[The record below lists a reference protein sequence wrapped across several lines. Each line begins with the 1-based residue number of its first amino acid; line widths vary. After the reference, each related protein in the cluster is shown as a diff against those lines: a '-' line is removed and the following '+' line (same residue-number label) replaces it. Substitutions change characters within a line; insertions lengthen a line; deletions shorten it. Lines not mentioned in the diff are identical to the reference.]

1 MKNLNEQLTQG
12 RQMSI
17 PNQMQ
22 HVVITEAGGPEKLAI
37 IATATPEPKSDE
49 VLVKVHAFGINRP
62 DILQRQ
68 GLYPMPAGVTP
79 VPGLEVAGE
88 VVAVGEN
95 VEKFKVGDQVCGLT
109 NGGGYA
115 EYCVVPESQTLA
127 IPNGVSY
134 VQAAAIPETFFTVW
148 ANVFQ
153 MGRATQGETAL
164 IHGGS
169 SGIGTTALM
178 LCRAF
183 GIKTFSTVGS
193 DDKAQAIS
201 DLTDAIN
208 YKTQDFETYI
218 NEKTDNKGVD
228 VILDMVG
235 APYLE
240 RNLNLLRRDGR
251 LVYIAFLG
259 GAKAKEVKLGQIM
272 MKRLTI
278 TGSTMRAR
286 NTAEKAEIA
295 QGLMDNVAPLWAKGE
310 CLPMIFKTFKFD
322 QIVDAHIAM
331 DVGDHIGKIVV
342 EVI

>member
-1 MKNLNEQLTQG
+1 
-12 RQMSI
+12 MSQA
-17 PNQMQ
+17 QMQ
-22 HVVITEAGGPEKLAI
+22 QVIISEVGGPEKLAYETVTI
-37 IATATPEPKSDE
+37 PTAQAEE

-68 GLYPMPAGVTP
+68 GLYPMPKDVTP

-88 VVAVGEN
+88 IVAVGTA
-95 VEKFKVGDQVCGLT
+95 VTQFKVGDKVCGLT

-115 EYCVVPESQTLA
+115 EYCVVPASQTLV
-127 IPNGVSY
+127 IPEGLSFT
-134 VQAAAIPETFFTVW
+134 QAAAIPETFFTVW

-153 MGRATQGETAL
+153 MGQAKAGETVL
-164 IHGGS
+164 VHGGS

-178 LCRAF
+178 LCKAL
-183 GIKTFSTVGS
+183 GIQTFATVGS
-193 DDKAQAIS
+193 DDKIQAIAH
-201 DLTDAIN
+201 LTTGIN
-208 YKTQDFETYI
+208 YKTQDFEQVI
-218 NEKTDNKGVD
+218 NEKTDNAGVD
-228 VILDMVG
+228 IILDMVG

-286 NTAEKAEIA
+286 TTAEKAEIA
-295 QGLMDNVAPLWAKGE
+295 QGLQQQVAPFWAKGE
-310 CLPMIFKTFKFD
+310 CLPMIYKTFNFD

-331 DVGDHIGKIVV
+331 DTGEHIGKIVV
-342 EVI
+342 NVL

>member
-1 MKNLNEQLTQG
+1 
-12 RQMSI
+12 MS
-17 PNQMQ
+17 QTTMQ
-22 HVVITEAGGPEKLAI
+22 QVIITEPGGVDKLAYETVTI
-37 IATATPEPKSDE
+37 PEAKADE

-68 GLYPMPAGVTP
+68 GLYPMPPGVTQ

-88 VVAVGEN
+88 VVAVGAE
-95 VEKFKVGDQVCGLT
+95 VTQFKLGDKVCGLT

-115 EYCVVPESQTLA
+115 EYCVVPQSQTLH
-127 IPNGVSY
+127 IPENVSF
-134 VQAAAIPETFFTVW
+134 VEAAAIPETFFTVW

-153 MGRATQGETAL
+153 MGKAKAGEVVL
-164 IHGGS
+164 VHGGT

-178 LCRAF
+178 LCKAL
-183 GIKTFSTVGS
+183 GIKTFATVGS
-193 DDKAQAIS
+193 DEKVQAIAN
-201 DLTDAIN
+201 LTDAIN
-208 YKTQDFETYI
+208 YKTQEFEHES
-218 NEKTDNKGVD
+218 NEKAENAGVD

-240 RNLNLLRRDGR
+240 KNLNLLRRDGR

-295 QGLMDNVAPLWAKGE
+295 QGLQDHVAPLWAKGE
-310 CLPMIFKTFKFD
+310 CLPMIYQTFEFD
-322 QIVDAHIAM
+322 QIQAAHACM
-331 DVGDHIGKIVV
+331 DTGEHVGKVVVKIL
-342 EVI
+342 

>member
-1 MKNLNEQLTQG
+1 ML
-12 RQMSI
+12 SA
-17 PNQMQ
+17 QMQ
-22 HVVITEAGGPEKLAI
+22 QVIITEAGGPEKLAYESVAI
-37 IATATPEPKSDE
+37 PTPANNE

-88 VVAVGEN
+88 IVAVGAE
-95 VEKFKVGDQVCGLT
+95 VTKFQVGDKVCGLT

-115 EYCVVPESQTLA
+115 EYCVIPESQTLT
-127 IPNGVSY
+127 IPAGVSFI
-134 VQAAAIPETFFTVW
+134 QAAAIPETFFTVW

-153 MGRATQGETAL
+153 MGQAKAGETVL
-164 IHGGS
+164 VHGGT

-178 LCRAF
+178 LCKAF
-183 GIKTFSTVGS
+183 GIKTFATVGS
-193 DDKAQAIS
+193 DEKVAAIA
-201 DLTDAIN
+201 DLTTAIN
-208 YKTQDFETYI
+208 YKTEDFEQAI
-218 NEKTDNKGVD
+218 HAKTDNGGVD

-286 NTAEKAEIA
+286 TTAEKAAIA
-295 QGLMDNVAPLWAKGE
+295 QDLQQQVAPFWAKGE

-322 QIVDAHIAM
+322 QIQAAHSAM

-342 EVI
+342 QVL

>member
-1 MKNLNEQLTQG
+1 
-12 RQMSI
+12 MSHTS
-17 PNQMQ
+17 MQ
-22 HVVITEAGGPEKLAI
+22 QVIITEPGGVEKLAYEI
-37 IATATPEPKSDE
+37 VTVPTAQADE

-68 GLYPMPAGVTP
+68 GLYPMPKGVTP

-88 VVAVGEN
+88 VVAIGADVTL
-95 VEKFKVGDQVCGLT
+95 FKVGDQVCGLT

-115 EYCVVPESQTLA
+115 EYCVVPESQTIT
-127 IPNGVSY
+127 IPQGVSF

-153 MGRATQGETAL
+153 MGNAKAGETVL
-164 IHGGS
+164 VHGGA

-178 LCRAF
+178 LCKSL
-183 GIKTFSTVGS
+183 GLKTFATVGS
-193 DDKAQAIS
+193 DEKVQAIAN
-201 DLTDAIN
+201 LTTAIN
-208 YKTQDFETYI
+208 YKTQDFEQVI
-218 NEKTDNKGVD
+218 NEKTENGGVD
-228 VILDMVG
+228 IILDMVG

-240 RNLNLLRRDGR
+240 KNLNLLRRDGR

-286 NTAEKAEIA
+286 NTAEKAETA
-295 QGLMDNVAPLWAKGE
+295 QGLMQHVAPLWAKGE
-310 CLPMIFKTFKFD
+310 CLPMIYQTFKFD
-322 QIVDAHIAM
+322 QIQAAHAIM
-331 DVGDHIGKIVV
+331 DTGEHIGKVVV
-342 EVI
+342 EVV

>member
-1 MKNLNEQLTQG
+1 
-12 RQMSI
+12 MS
-17 PNQMQ
+17 QTTMQ
-22 HVVITEAGGPEKLAI
+22 QVIITEPGGVDKLAYETVTI
-37 IATATPEPKSDE
+37 PEAKADE

-68 GLYPMPAGVTP
+68 GLYPMPPGVTQ

-88 VVAVGEN
+88 VVAVGAE
-95 VEKFKVGDQVCGLT
+95 VTQFKLGDKVCGLT

-115 EYCVVPESQTLA
+115 EYCVVPQSQTLH
-127 IPNGVSY
+127 IPENVSF
-134 VQAAAIPETFFTVW
+134 VEAAAIPETFFTVW

-153 MGRATQGETAL
+153 MGKAKAGEVVL
-164 IHGGS
+164 VHGGT

-178 LCRAF
+178 LCKALD
-183 GIKTFSTVGS
+183 IKTFATVGS
-193 DDKAQAIS
+193 DEKVQAIAN
-201 DLTDAIN
+201 LTDAIN
-208 YKTQDFETYI
+208 YKTQDFEHEI
-218 NEKTDNKGVD
+218 IEKTDNAGVD

-240 RNLNLLRRDGR
+240 KNLNLLRRDGR

-295 QGLMDNVAPLWAKGE
+295 QGLQDHVAPLWAKGE
-310 CLPMIFKTFKFD
+310 CLPMIYQTFEFD
-322 QIVDAHIAM
+322 QIQAAHACM
-331 DVGDHIGKIVV
+331 DTGEHVGKIVV
-342 EVI
+342 KIL

>member
-1 MKNLNEQLTQG
+1 
-12 RQMSI
+12 MS
-17 PNQMQ
+17 QETMQ
-22 HVVITEAGGPEKLAI
+22 QVIITEPGGVDKLAYETVTI
-37 IATATPEPKSDE
+37 PEAKADE

-68 GLYPMPAGVTP
+68 GLYPMPPGVTQ

-88 VVAVGEN
+88 VVAIGAEVTQ
-95 VEKFKVGDQVCGLT
+95 FKLGDKVCSLT

-115 EYCVVPESQTLA
+115 EYCVVPQSQTLH
-127 IPNGVSY
+127 IPENVSF
-134 VQAAAIPETFFTVW
+134 VEAAAIPETFFTVW

-153 MGRATQGETAL
+153 MGKAKAGEVVL
-164 IHGGS
+164 VHGGT

-178 LCRAF
+178 LCKAL
-183 GIKTFSTVGS
+183 GIKTFATVGS
-193 DDKAQAIS
+193 DEKVQAIAN
-201 DLTDAIN
+201 LTDAIN
-208 YKTQDFETYI
+208 YKTQDFEHKI
-218 NEKTDNKGVD
+218 NEKTENAGVD

-240 RNLNLLRRDGR
+240 KNLNLLRRDGR

-295 QGLMDNVAPLWAKGE
+295 QGLQDHVAPLWAKGD
-310 CLPMIFKTFKFD
+310 CLPMIYQTFEFD
-322 QIVDAHIAM
+322 QIQAAHACM
-331 DVGDHIGKIVV
+331 DTGEHVGKVV
-342 EVI
+342 VTIL

>member
-1 MKNLNEQLTQG
+1 
-12 RQMSI
+12 MS
-17 PNQMQ
+17 QALMQ
-22 HVVITEAGGPEKLAI
+22 QIIITEPGGVDKLAYESVAI
-37 IATATPEPKSDE
+37 PTAKADE

-68 GLYPMPAGVTP
+68 GLYPMPKGVTP

-88 VVAVGEN
+88 VVAVGAD
-95 VEKFKVGDQVCGLT
+95 VTLFKVGDKVCGLT

-115 EYCVVPESQTLA
+115 EYCIVPESQTLT
-127 IPNGVSY
+127 IPDNVSF

-153 MGRATQGETAL
+153 MGQAKAGETL
-164 IHGGS
+164 LVHGGT

-178 LCRAF
+178 LGKAL
-183 GIKTFSTVGS
+183 GLKTFATVGS
-193 DDKAQAIS
+193 DEKVQAIA
-201 DLTDAIN
+201 DLTTAIN
-208 YKTQDFETYI
+208 YKTQNFEEAIQAAT
-218 NEKTDNKGVD
+218 EKAGVD
-228 VILDMVG
+228 VILDIVG

-240 RNLNLLRRDGR
+240 QNLNLLRRDGR

-286 NTAEKAEIA
+286 TSAEKAEIA
-295 QGLMDNVAPLWAKGE
+295 QGLQQNVWPLLAKGE
-310 CLPMIFKTFKFD
+310 CLPMIYQTFKFD
-322 QIVDAHIAM
+322 QIQAAHASL
-331 DVGDHIGKIVV
+331 DTGEHVGKVVV
-342 EVI
+342 EVC

>member
-1 MKNLNEQLTQG
+1 
-12 RQMSI
+12 MS
-17 PNQMQ
+17 QETMQ
-22 HVVITEAGGPEKLAI
+22 QVIIKEPGGVDKLAYETVTI
-37 IATATPEPKSDE
+37 PEAKADE

-68 GLYPMPAGVTP
+68 GLYPMPPGVTQ

-88 VVAVGEN
+88 VVAVGAE
-95 VEKFKVGDQVCGLT
+95 VTQFKLGDKVCGLT

-115 EYCVVPESQTLA
+115 EYCVVPQSQTLH
-127 IPNGVSY
+127 IPENVSF
-134 VQAAAIPETFFTVW
+134 VEAAAIPETFFTVW

-153 MGRATQGETAL
+153 MGKAKAGEVVL
-164 IHGGS
+164 VHGGT

-178 LCRAF
+178 LCKAL
-183 GIKTFSTVGS
+183 GIKTFATVGS
-193 DDKAQAIS
+193 DEKVQAIAN
-201 DLTDAIN
+201 LTDAIN
-208 YKTQDFETYI
+208 YKTQDFEHLI
-218 NEKTDNKGVD
+218 NEKTDNAGVD

-240 RNLNLLRRDGR
+240 KNLNLLRRDGR

-272 MKRLTI
+272 MRRLTI

-295 QGLMDNVAPLWAKGE
+295 QGLQDHVAPLWAKGE
-310 CLPMIFKTFKFD
+310 CLPMIYQTFEFD
-322 QIVDAHIAM
+322 QIQAAHACM
-331 DVGDHIGKIVV
+331 DTGEHVGKIVV
-342 EVI
+342 KIL

>member
-1 MKNLNEQLTQG
+1 
-12 RQMSI
+12 MS
-17 PNQMQ
+17 QETMQ
-22 HVVITEAGGPEKLAI
+22 QVIITEPGGVDKLAYETVTI
-37 IATATPEPKSDE
+37 PEAKADE

-68 GLYPMPAGVTP
+68 GLYPMPPGVTQ

-88 VVAVGEN
+88 VVAIGAEVTQ
-95 VEKFKVGDQVCGLT
+95 FKLGDKVCGLT

-115 EYCVVPESQTLA
+115 EYCVVPQSQTLH
-127 IPNGVSY
+127 IPENVSF
-134 VQAAAIPETFFTVW
+134 VEAAAIPETFFTVW

-153 MGRATQGETAL
+153 MGKAKAGEVVL
-164 IHGGS
+164 VHGGT

-178 LCRAF
+178 LCKAL
-183 GIKTFSTVGS
+183 GIKTFATVGS
-193 DDKAQAIS
+193 DEKVQAIAN
-201 DLTDAIN
+201 LTDAIN
-208 YKTQDFETYI
+208 YKTQDFEHLI
-218 NEKTDNKGVD
+218 NEKTDNAGID

-240 RNLNLLRRDGR
+240 KNLNLLRRDGR

-295 QGLMDNVAPLWAKGE
+295 QGLQDHVAPLWAKGD
-310 CLPMIFKTFKFD
+310 CLPMIYQTFEFD
-322 QIVDAHIAM
+322 QIQAAHACM
-331 DVGDHIGKIVV
+331 DTGEHVGKVV
-342 EVI
+342 VTIL

>member
-1 MKNLNEQLTQG
+1 VT
-12 RQMSI
+12 I
-17 PNQMQ
+17 PK
-22 HVVITEAGGPEKLAI
+22 AKA
-37 IATATPEPKSDE
+37 DE

-68 GLYPMPAGVTP
+68 GLYPMPPGVTQ

-88 VVAVGEN
+88 VVAIGAEVTQ
-95 VEKFKVGDQVCGLT
+95 FKLGDKVCSLT

-115 EYCVVPESQTLA
+115 EYCVVPQSQTLH
-127 IPNGVSY
+127 IPENVSF
-134 VQAAAIPETFFTVW
+134 VEAAAIPETFFTVW

-153 MGRATQGETAL
+153 MGKAKAGEVVL
-164 IHGGS
+164 IHGGT

-178 LCRAF
+178 LCKAL
-183 GIKTFSTVGS
+183 GIKTFATVGS
-193 DDKAQAIS
+193 DEKVQAIAN
-201 DLTDAIN
+201 LTDAIN
-208 YKTQDFETYI
+208 YKTQDFEHLI
-218 NEKTDNKGVD
+218 NEKTDNAGVD

-240 RNLNLLRRDGR
+240 KNLNLLRRDGR

-295 QGLMDNVAPLWAKGE
+295 QGLQDHVAPLWAKGE
-310 CLPMIFKTFKFD
+310 CLPMIYQTFEFD
-322 QIVDAHIAM
+322 QIQAAHACM
-331 DVGDHIGKIVV
+331 DTGEHVGKVVVKIL
-342 EVI
+342 

>member
-1 MKNLNEQLTQG
+1 
-12 RQMSI
+12 MS
-17 PNQMQ
+17 QTTMQ
-22 HVVITEAGGPEKLAI
+22 QVIITEPGGVDKLAYETVTI
-37 IATATPEPKSDE
+37 PKAKADE

-68 GLYPMPAGVTP
+68 GLYPMPPGVTQ

-88 VVAVGEN
+88 VVAVGAE
-95 VEKFKVGDQVCGLT
+95 VTQFKLGDKVCGLT

-115 EYCVVPESQTLA
+115 EYCVVPQSQTLH
-127 IPNGVSY
+127 IPENVSF
-134 VQAAAIPETFFTVW
+134 VEAAAIPETFFTVW

-153 MGRATQGETAL
+153 MGKAKAGEVVL
-164 IHGGS
+164 IHGGT

-178 LCRAF
+178 LCKAL
-183 GIKTFSTVGS
+183 GIKTFATVGS
-193 DDKAQAIS
+193 DEKVQAIAN
-201 DLTDAIN
+201 LTDAIN
-208 YKTQDFETYI
+208 YKTQDFEHLI
-218 NEKTDNKGVD
+218 NEKTDNAGVD

-240 RNLNLLRRDGR
+240 KNLNLLRRDGR

-295 QGLMDNVAPLWAKGE
+295 QGLQDHVAPLWAKGD
-310 CLPMIFKTFKFD
+310 CLPMIYQTFEFD
-322 QIVDAHIAM
+322 QIQAAHACM
-331 DVGDHIGKIVV
+331 DTGEHVGKVV
-342 EVI
+342 VTIL

>member
-1 MKNLNEQLTQG
+1 
-12 RQMSI
+12 MS
-17 PNQMQ
+17 QTTMQ
-22 HVVITEAGGPEKLAI
+22 QVIITEPGGVDKLAYETVTI
-37 IATATPEPKSDE
+37 PEAKADE

-68 GLYPMPAGVTP
+68 GLYPMPPGVTQ

-88 VVAVGEN
+88 VVAIGAEVTQ
-95 VEKFKVGDQVCGLT
+95 FKLGDKVCSLT

-115 EYCVVPESQTLA
+115 EYCVVPQSQTLH
-127 IPNGVSY
+127 IPENVSF
-134 VQAAAIPETFFTVW
+134 VEAAAIPETFFTVW

-153 MGRATQGETAL
+153 MGKAKAGEVVL
-164 IHGGS
+164 VHGGT

-178 LCRAF
+178 LCKALN
-183 GIKTFSTVGS
+183 IKTFATVGS
-193 DDKAQAIS
+193 DEKVQAIAN
-201 DLTDAIN
+201 LTDAIN
-208 YKTQDFETYI
+208 YKTQDFEHLI
-218 NEKTDNKGVD
+218 NEKTDNAGID

-240 RNLNLLRRDGR
+240 KNLNLLRRDGR

-295 QGLMDNVAPLWAKGE
+295 QGLQDHVAPLWAKGD
-310 CLPMIFKTFKFD
+310 CLPMIYQTFEFD
-322 QIVDAHIAM
+322 QIQAAHACM
-331 DVGDHIGKIVV
+331 DTGEHVGKVV
-342 EVI
+342 VTIL

>member
-1 MKNLNEQLTQG
+1 MTNPMMHQ
-12 RQMSI
+12 
-17 PNQMQ
+17 
-22 HVVITEAGGPEKLAI
+22 VVITEVGGPEKLAI
-37 IATATPEPKSDE
+37 EQTVVPEPKADE
-49 VLVKVHAFGINRP
+49 VLVQVHAFGLNRP

-68 GLYPMPAGVTP
+68 GLYPMPKGVTP

-88 VVAVGEN
+88 VVAVGSD
-95 VEKFKVGDQVCGLT
+95 VQKFKVGDQVCGLT

-115 EYCVVPESQTLA
+115 EYCVVPESQTLN
-127 IPNGVSY
+127 IPTGLSY

-153 MGRATQGETAL
+153 MGKAKAGETVL
-164 IHGGS
+164 IHGGT

-178 LCRAF
+178 LCNAL
-183 GIKTFSTVGS
+183 GLKTFATVGS
-193 DDKAQAIS
+193 DEKVQAIAH
-201 DLTDAIN
+201 LTDAIN
-208 YKTQDFETYI
+208 YKTQNFESYI
-218 NEKTDNKGVD
+218 LEKTDQAGVD
-228 VILDMVG
+228 VILDIVG

-240 RNLNLLRRDGR
+240 QNLNLLRKDGR

-286 NTAEKAEIA
+286 NTTEKAEIR
-295 QGLMDNVAPLWAKGE
+295 QGLQEHVWPLLEQGQ
-310 CLPMIFKTFKFD
+310 CVPMIYKTFKFD
-322 QIVDAHIAM
+322 QIQDAHRAM
-331 DVGDHIGKIVV
+331 DTGEHIGKIVV

>member
-1 MKNLNEQLTQG
+1 
-12 RQMSI
+12 MS
-17 PNQMQ
+17 QTTMQ
-22 HVVITEAGGPEKLAI
+22 QVIITEPGGVDKLAYETVTI
-37 IATATPEPKSDE
+37 PKAKADE

-68 GLYPMPAGVTP
+68 GLYPMPPGVTQ

-88 VVAVGEN
+88 VVAVGAE
-95 VEKFKVGDQVCGLT
+95 VTQFKLGDKVCGLT

-115 EYCVVPESQTLA
+115 EYCVVPQSQTLH
-127 IPNGVSY
+127 IPENVSF
-134 VQAAAIPETFFTVW
+134 VEAAAIPETFFTVW

-153 MGRATQGETAL
+153 MGKAKAGEVVL
-164 IHGGS
+164 VHGGT

-178 LCRAF
+178 LCKALN
-183 GIKTFSTVGS
+183 IKTFATVGS
-193 DDKAQAIS
+193 DEKVQAIAN
-201 DLTDAIN
+201 LTDAIN
-208 YKTQDFETYI
+208 YKTQDFEHLI
-218 NEKTDNKGVD
+218 NEKTDNAGID

-240 RNLNLLRRDGR
+240 KNLNLLRRDGR

-295 QGLMDNVAPLWAKGE
+295 QGLQDHVAPLWAKGD
-310 CLPMIFKTFKFD
+310 CLPMIYQTFEFD
-322 QIVDAHIAM
+322 QIQAAHACM
-331 DVGDHIGKIVV
+331 DTGEHVGKVV
-342 EVI
+342 VTIL

>member
-1 MKNLNEQLTQG
+1 
-12 RQMSI
+12 MS
-17 PNQMQ
+17 QTTMQ
-22 HVVITEAGGPEKLAI
+22 QVIITEPGGVDKLAYETVTI
-37 IATATPEPKSDE
+37 PKAKADE

-68 GLYPMPAGVTP
+68 GLYPMPPGVTQ

-88 VVAVGEN
+88 VVAVGAE
-95 VEKFKVGDQVCGLT
+95 VTQFKLGDKVCGLT

-115 EYCVVPESQTLA
+115 EYCVVPQSQTLH
-127 IPNGVSY
+127 IPENVSF
-134 VQAAAIPETFFTVW
+134 VEAAAIPETFFTVW

-153 MGRATQGETAL
+153 MGKAKAGEVVL
-164 IHGGS
+164 VHGGT

-178 LCRAF
+178 LCKAL
-183 GIKTFSTVGS
+183 GIKTFATVGS
-193 DDKAQAIS
+193 DEKVQAIAN
-201 DLTDAIN
+201 LTDAIN
-208 YKTQDFETYI
+208 YKTQDFEHLI
-218 NEKTDNKGVD
+218 NEKTDNAGVD

-240 RNLNLLRRDGR
+240 KNLNLLRRDGR

-295 QGLMDNVAPLWAKGE
+295 QGLQDHVAPLWAKGD
-310 CLPMIFKTFKFD
+310 CLPMIYQTFEFD
-322 QIVDAHIAM
+322 QIQAAHACM
-331 DVGDHIGKIVV
+331 DTGEHVGKVV
-342 EVI
+342 VTIL

>member
-1 MKNLNEQLTQG
+1 MTNPMMHQ
-12 RQMSI
+12 
-17 PNQMQ
+17 
-22 HVVITEAGGPEKLAI
+22 VVITEVGGPEKLAI
-37 IATATPEPKSDE
+37 EQTVVPEPKADE
-49 VLVKVHAFGINRP
+49 VLVQVHAFGLNRP

-68 GLYPMPAGVTP
+68 GLYPMPKGVTP

-88 VVAVGEN
+88 VVAVGSD
-95 VEKFKVGDQVCGLT
+95 VQKFKVGDQVCGLT

-115 EYCVVPESQTLA
+115 EYCVVPESQTLN
-127 IPNGVSY
+127 IPTGLSY

-153 MGRATQGETAL
+153 MGKAKAGETVL
-164 IHGGS
+164 IHGGT

-178 LCRAF
+178 LCNAL
-183 GIKTFSTVGS
+183 GLKTFATVGS
-193 DDKAQAIS
+193 DEKVQAIAH
-201 DLTDAIN
+201 LTDAIN
-208 YKTQDFETYI
+208 YKTQNFESYI
-218 NEKTDNKGVD
+218 LEKTDQAGVD
-228 VILDMVG
+228 VILDIVG

-240 RNLNLLRRDGR
+240 QNLNLLRKDGR

-286 NTAEKAEIA
+286 NTAEKAEIS
-295 QGLMDNVAPLWAKGE
+295 QGLQEYVWPLLEQGQ
-310 CLPMIFKTFKFD
+310 CIPMIYKTFKFD
-322 QIVDAHIAM
+322 QIQDAHRAM
-331 DVGDHIGKIVV
+331 DTGEHIGKIVV

>member
-1 MKNLNEQLTQG
+1 
-12 RQMSI
+12 MSQA
-17 PNQMQ
+17 QMQ
-22 HVVITEAGGPEKLAI
+22 QVIISEVGGPEKLAYETVTI
-37 IATATPEPKSDE
+37 PTAQAEE

-68 GLYPMPAGVTP
+68 GLYPMPKDVTS

-88 VVAVGEN
+88 IVAVGAA
-95 VEKFKVGDQVCGLT
+95 VTQFKVGDKVCGLT

-115 EYCVVPESQTLA
+115 EYCVVPASQTLV
-127 IPNGVSY
+127 IPEGVSFT
-134 VQAAAIPETFFTVW
+134 QAAAIPETFFTVW

-153 MGRATQGETAL
+153 MGQAKAGETVL
-164 IHGGS
+164 VHGGS

-178 LCRAF
+178 LCKAL
-183 GIKTFSTVGS
+183 GIQTFATVGS
-193 DDKAQAIS
+193 DDKIQAIAH
-201 DLTDAIN
+201 LTTGIN
-208 YKTQDFETYI
+208 YKTQDFEQVI
-218 NEKTDNKGVD
+218 NEKTDNAGVD
-228 VILDMVG
+228 IILDMVG

-286 NTAEKAEIA
+286 TTAEKAEIA
-295 QGLMDNVAPLWAKGE
+295 QGLQQQVAPFWAKGE
-310 CLPMIFKTFKFD
+310 CLPMIYKTFNFD
-322 QIVDAHIAM
+322 QIIDAHIAM
-331 DVGDHIGKIVV
+331 DTGEHIGKIVV
-342 EVI
+342 NVL

>member
-1 MKNLNEQLTQG
+1 
-12 RQMSI
+12 MS
-17 PNQMQ
+17 QKTMQ
-22 HVVITEAGGPEKLAI
+22 HVIITEPGGVDKLAYETVVI
-37 IATATPEPKSDE
+37 PEPKADE

-68 GLYPMPAGVTP
+68 GLYPMPKGVTP

-88 VVAVGEN
+88 VVAVGSDVN
-95 VEKFKVGDQVCGLT
+95 QFKVGDKVCGLT

-115 EYCVVPESQTLA
+115 EYCVVPESQTLN
-127 IPNGVSY
+127 IPEGVSF

-153 MGRATQGETAL
+153 MGKAKAGETVL
-164 IHGGS
+164 VHGGT

-178 LCRAF
+178 LCKSL
-183 GIKTFSTVGS
+183 GIKTFATAGS
-193 DDKAQAIS
+193 DEKIQAIS
-201 DLTDAIN
+201 HLTTGIN
-208 YKTQDFETYI
+208 YKTQDFEQVI
-218 NEKTDNKGVD
+218 NEATDNAGVD

-286 NTAEKAEIA
+286 STAEKAEIT
-295 QGLMDNVAPLWAKGE
+295 QGLKTHVAPLWAKGE
-310 CLPMIFKTFKFD
+310 CLPMIYQTFKFD
-322 QIVDAHIAM
+322 QIQEAHTAM
-331 DVGDHIGKIVV
+331 DTGEHIGKIVV

>member
-1 MKNLNEQLTQG
+1 
-12 RQMSI
+12 MS
-17 PNQMQ
+17 QTTMQ
-22 HVVITEAGGPEKLAI
+22 QVIITEPGGVDKLAYETVTI
-37 IATATPEPKSDE
+37 PEVKADE

-68 GLYPMPAGVTP
+68 GLYPMPPGVTQ

-88 VVAVGEN
+88 VVAVGAE
-95 VEKFKVGDQVCGLT
+95 VTQFKLGDKVCSLT

-115 EYCVVPESQTLA
+115 EYCVVPQSQTLH
-127 IPNGVSY
+127 IPENVSF
-134 VQAAAIPETFFTVW
+134 VEAAAIPETFFTVW

-153 MGRATQGETAL
+153 MGKAKAGEVVL
-164 IHGGS
+164 IHGGT

-178 LCRAF
+178 LCKAL
-183 GIKTFSTVGS
+183 GIKTFATVGS
-193 DDKAQAIS
+193 DEKVQAIAN
-201 DLTDAIN
+201 LTDAIN
-208 YKTQDFETYI
+208 YKTQDFEHVI
-218 NEKTDNKGVD
+218 NEKTENAGVD

-240 RNLNLLRRDGR
+240 KNLNLLRRDGR

-295 QGLMDNVAPLWAKGE
+295 QGLQDHVAPLWAKGD
-310 CLPMIFKTFKFD
+310 CLPMIYQTFEFD
-322 QIVDAHIAM
+322 QIQAAHACM
-331 DVGDHIGKIVV
+331 DTGEHVGKVV
-342 EVI
+342 VTIL

>member
-1 MKNLNEQLTQG
+1 
-12 RQMSI
+12 MS
-17 PNQMQ
+17 QTTMQ
-22 HVVITEAGGPEKLAI
+22 QVIITEPGGVDKLAYETVTI
-37 IATATPEPKSDE
+37 PEAKADE

-68 GLYPMPAGVTP
+68 GLYPMPPGVTQ

-88 VVAVGEN
+88 VVAIGAEVTQ
-95 VEKFKVGDQVCGLT
+95 FKLGDKVCGLT

-115 EYCVVPESQTLA
+115 EYCVVPQSQTLH
-127 IPNGVSY
+127 IPENVSF
-134 VQAAAIPETFFTVW
+134 VEAAAIPETFFTVW

-153 MGRATQGETAL
+153 MGKAKAGEVVL
-164 IHGGS
+164 VHGGT

-178 LCRAF
+178 LCKAL
-183 GIKTFSTVGS
+183 GIKTFATVGS
-193 DDKAQAIS
+193 DEKVQAIAN
-201 DLTDAIN
+201 LTDAIN
-208 YKTQDFETYI
+208 YKTQDFEHVI
-218 NEKTDNKGVD
+218 NEKTDNAGVD

-240 RNLNLLRRDGR
+240 KNLNLLRRDGR

-295 QGLMDNVAPLWAKGE
+295 QGLQDHVAPLWAKGE
-310 CLPMIFKTFKFD
+310 CLPMIYQTFEFD
-322 QIVDAHIAM
+322 QIQAAHACM
-331 DVGDHIGKIVV
+331 DTGEHVGKVV
-342 EVI
+342 VTIL

>member
-1 MKNLNEQLTQG
+1 MAQNT
-12 RQMSI
+12 
-17 PNQMQ
+17 MQ
-22 HVVITEAGGPEKLAI
+22 QVIITEPGGIEKLAYETVTVPN
-37 IATATPEPKSDE
+37 AQADD

-68 GLYPMPAGVTP
+68 GLYPMPKGVTP

-95 VEKFKVGDQVCGLT
+95 VTQFKVGDQVCGLT

-115 EYCVVPESQTLA
+115 EYCIVPESQTIT
-127 IPNGVSY
+127 IPQGVSF

-153 MGRATQGETAL
+153 MGKAKAGETVL
-164 IHGGS
+164 VHGGA

-178 LCRAF
+178 LCKSL
-183 GIKTFSTVGS
+183 GLKTFATVGS
-193 DDKAQAIS
+193 DEKVQAIA
-201 DLTDAIN
+201 DLTTAIN
-208 YKTQDFETYI
+208 YKTQDFEQVI
-218 NEKTDNKGVD
+218 NEKIENSGVD
-228 VILDMVG
+228 IILDMVG
-235 APYLE
+235 APYLDK
-240 RNLNLLRRDGR
+240 NLNLLRRDGR

-286 NTAEKAEIA
+286 NAAEKAEIA
-295 QGLMDNVAPLWAKGE
+295 QGLMEHVAPLWAKGE
-310 CLPMIFKTFKFD
+310 CLPMIYQTFKFD
-322 QIVDAHIAM
+322 QIQDAHAIM
-331 DVGDHIGKIVV
+331 DTGEHVGKVVV
-342 EVI
+342 EVF

>member
-1 MKNLNEQLTQG
+1 
-12 RQMSI
+12 MS
-17 PNQMQ
+17 QKTMQ
-22 HVVITEAGGPEKLAI
+22 HVIITEPGGVDKLAYETVVI
-37 IATATPEPKSDE
+37 PEPKADE

-68 GLYPMPAGVTP
+68 GLYPMPKGVTP

-88 VVAVGEN
+88 VVAVGSDVN
-95 VEKFKVGDQVCGLT
+95 QFKVGDKVCGLT

-115 EYCVVPESQTLA
+115 EYCVVPESQTLN
-127 IPNGVSY
+127 ILENVSF

-153 MGRATQGETAL
+153 MGKAKAGETVL
-164 IHGGS
+164 VHGGT

-178 LCRAF
+178 LCKSL
-183 GIKTFSTVGS
+183 GIKTFATAGS
-193 DDKAQAIS
+193 DEKIQAIS
-201 DLTDAIN
+201 HLTTGIN
-208 YKTQDFETYI
+208 YKTQDFEQVI
-218 NEKTDNKGVD
+218 NEATDNAGVD

-295 QGLMDNVAPLWAKGE
+295 QGLKTHVAPLWAKGE
-310 CLPMIFKTFKFD
+310 CLPMIYKTFKFN
-322 QIVDAHIAM
+322 QIQDAHAAM
-331 DVGDHIGKIVV
+331 DTGEHIGKIVV

>member
-1 MKNLNEQLTQG
+1 MTQ
-12 RQMSI
+12 
-17 PNQMQ
+17 NTMQ
-22 HVVITEAGGPEKLAI
+22 QVIITEPGGVDKLAYETVEI
-37 IATATPEPKSDE
+37 PTAKSDE
-49 VLVKVHAFGINRP
+49 VLVKVHAFGLNRP

-68 GLYPMPAGVTP
+68 GLYPMPKGVTP

-95 VEKFKVGDQVCGLT
+95 IAAFKVGDKVCGLT

-115 EYCVVPESQTLA
+115 EYCLVPESQTLS
-127 IPNGVSY
+127 IPEGVSY

-153 MGRATQGETAL
+153 MGRAKAGETL
-164 IHGGS
+164 LVHGGS

-178 LCRAF
+178 LAQAF
-183 GIKTFSTVGS
+183 GLKTFATVGS
-193 DDKAQAIS
+193 DEKVQAIS
-201 DLTDAIN
+201 HLTTAIN
-208 YKTQDFETYI
+208 YKTQDFEQVI
-218 NEKTDNKGVD
+218 NTATDNAGVD
-228 VILDMVG
+228 VILDIVG
-235 APYLE
+235 APYLAQ
-240 RNLNLLRRDGR
+240 NLNLLRRDGR

-295 QGLMDNVAPLWAKGE
+295 RGLQELVWPLLAQGQ
-310 CLPMIFKTFKFD
+310 CLPMIYKTFKFD
-322 QIVDAHIAM
+322 QIQAAHAEM
-331 DVGDHIGKIVV
+331 DTGEHIGKIVV
-342 EVI
+342 EVL